1 MERSVQA
8 HALLPSQVSEMVH
21 TLEAIPAGITVSDLD
36 GRLLYVNQR
45 IQRALGYEDGE
56 LVGEHLETLYGASLA
71 PDKAASIREATLA
84 GGWKGEVLNVRKDGS
99 SFPVFLET
107 SVIRDREEKP
117 LAFVAVSRDI
127 SEQRAFQERLLGE
140 AKLGTLGVIAHNV
153 AHEVRNHLSA
163 IKLSLYMLQQA
174 TTVQDQQMHR
184 RIAEEELDRIELFLR
199 TLENYANPPHP
210 SFSEWDL
217 AAVVNHGLEHT
228 RPLLIQKSISLRRQF
243 PDNPPRL
250 RLDRDQFAQAVT
262 QATQNATEALGVGGE
277 IHVVIKRQ
285 RADGRTWWIVEIR
298 DNGPGIAPHVQDR
311 VFEPF
316 FTTTPNQL
324 GLGLSNVVRIMNLH
338 GGRVQVSCPPPGGT
352 VVSLKVPGPG
362 ETVR

>member
-1 MERSVQA
+1 
-8 HALLPSQVSEMVH
+8 MVH
-21 TLEAIPAGITVSDLD
+21 TLEAIPAGITVAGLD
-36 GRLLYVNQR
+36 GRLLYLNRR
-45 IQRALGYEDGE
+45 IQQALGYEDGE
-56 LVGEHLETLYGASLA
+56 LVGRHLEVLYGTSMATE
-71 PDKAASIREATLA
+71 KAEAIRKATLD
-84 GGWKGEVLNVRKDGS
+84 GGWKGEVLNQRKDGS
-99 SFPVFLET
+99 SFPVYLET
-107 SVIRDREEKP
+107 NVIPDRSGSP
-117 LAFVAVSRDI
+117 MAFVAVSRDI
-127 SEQRAFQERLLGE
+127 SEQRAFQERLLAE

-174 TTVQDQQMHR
+174 TTVPDQQMHR

-217 AAVVNHGLEHT
+217 TTVVNHGLEHT

-243 PDNPPRL
+243 PDTPPRL
-250 RLDRDQFAQAVT
+250 RMDRDQFAQAVT
-262 QATQNATEALGVGGE
+262 QVAQNATEALGVGGE

-285 RADGRTWWIVEIR
+285 RTDERTWWIVEIR
-298 DNGPGIAPHVQDR
+298 DNGPGIAPHVQGR

-338 GGRVQVSCPPPGGT
+338 GGRVLVSCPPPGGT
-352 VVSLKVPGPG
+352 VVLLKIPGSE

>member
-1 MERSVQA
+1 
-8 HALLPSQVSEMVH
+8 MVH
-21 TLEAIPAGITVSDLD
+21 TLEAIPAGITVASLD
-36 GRLLYVNQR
+36 GRLLYLNQR
-45 IQRALGYEDGE
+45 ILKALGYTSGE
-56 LVGEHLETLYGASLA
+56 LVGRRLEVLYGTSLPSERASA
-71 PDKAASIREATLA
+71 IREATLA
-84 GGWKGEVLNVRKDGS
+84 GGWKGEILNQRKDGS
-99 SFPVFLET
+99 SFPVYLET
-107 SVIRDREEKP
+107 SVIRDPEGAP
-117 LAFVAVSRDI
+117 MAFVAVSRDI
-127 SEQRAFQERLLGE
+127 SEQRAFQERMLAE

-163 IKLSLYMLQQA
+163 IKLSLYLLQQA
-174 TTVQDQQMHR
+174 TAASDQEMHR

-199 TLENYANPPHP
+199 TLESYANPPHP

-243 PDNPPRL
+243 PENPPRL

-262 QATQNATEALGVGGE
+262 QVAQNATEALAVGGE

-285 RADGRTWWIVEIR
+285 GMNGRTWWIVEIR

-311 VFEPF
+311 VFEAF

-338 GGRVQVSCPPPGGT
+338 GGKVMVGCPPPGGT
-352 VVSLKVPGPG
+352 VVSLKLPGNE
-362 ETVR
+362 ETDP